1 MRRSQHGA
9 TLTELTIVA
18 TLAALLASVGLP
30 AYRGYVERARVTRAV
45 SDIGTLSLQLYRWQ
59 LANRD
64 FPQTLA
70 EAGLDPGV
78 DPWGNPYRY
87 LEISQARIGQV
98 RRDRNLRPINNDFD
112 LYSMGPD
119 GDTQTQ
125 LNGAQ
130 ARDDIVRANN
140 GAYIGIA
147 ANY

>member
-1 MRRSQHGA
+1 MRRSQHGV

-18 TLAALLASVGLP
+18 TLAALLASVGFPL
-30 AYRGYVERARVTRAV
+30 YRGYIERAQVTRAI
-45 SDIGTLSLQLYRWQ
+45 SDIGTLSLHLYRWQ

-70 EAGLDPGV
+70 EAGLDPGI

-87 LEISQARIGQV
+87 LEISQARIGEV

-112 LYSMGPD
+112 LYSMGKD

-125 LNGAQ
+125 LQARK
-130 ARDDIVRANN
+130 ARDDIVRASN
-140 GAYIGIA
+140 GNFYGMAKDY
-147 ANY
+147 